1 MENGFGGEF
10 GGQMQGGRGMG
21 RPGDWS
27 NGAAEDKG
35 SAKETLYAGVSIVL
49 QLYNEP
55 RDHDGRSDKD
65 HAQRHDDPRRISR
78 QLVLGR
84 D

>member
-1 MENGFGGEF
+1 MTDEL
-10 GGQMQGGRGMG
+10 Q
-21 RPGDWS
+21 
-27 NGAAEDKG
+27 
-35 SAKETLYAGVSIVL
+35 

-65 HAQRHDDPRRISR
+65 HAQCHDDPRRISR

-84 D
+84 G